1 MTDTSLK
8 NNPIEQTRIQKEIQI
23 SSLPA
28 YDNGNSAIY
37 LGKDSLSSIN
47 GAGLIRYLYGK

>member
-23 SSLPA
+23 DSLPA